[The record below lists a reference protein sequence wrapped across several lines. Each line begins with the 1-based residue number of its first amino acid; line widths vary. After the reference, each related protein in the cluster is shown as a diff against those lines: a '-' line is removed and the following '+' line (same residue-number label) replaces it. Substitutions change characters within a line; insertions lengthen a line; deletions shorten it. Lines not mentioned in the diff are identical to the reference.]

1 MQRDLDA
8 AQQSEKEKEELLGQL
23 TQQAEVLKQLA
34 REDGLTGIAN
44 RRWLDFQLAQELER
58 AQRFGHP
65 LTVVLLDIDHFKSVN
80 DRFSHQTGDAVLRT
94 AARLLRD
101 SCRSVDVLGRYGGEE
116 FMLVLVE
123 TPCESALLFCEKL
136 RHTIEEFDWRS
147 VHPELHELTV
157 SIGLCSS
164 LVLATPEELIA
175 QADQQL
181 YRAKTQGRNQ
191 VCAG

>member
-8 AQQSEKEKEELLGQL
+8 
-23 TQQAEVLKQLA
+23 EVLKQMA

-44 RRWLDFQLAQELER
+44 CRWLDFQFAQEFER
-58 AQRFGHP
+58 AQRFEHP
-65 LTVVLLDIDHFKSVN
+65 LTVALLDIDYFKNVN

-123 TPCESALLFCEKL
+123 TPCESALPLKAP
-136 RHTIEEFDWRS
+136 RR
-147 VHPELHELTV
+147 
-157 SIGLCSS
+157 
-164 LVLATPEELIA
+164 
-175 QADQQL
+175 
-181 YRAKTQGRNQ
+181 
-191 VCAG
+191 